1 MDELLDIFTEEAQDI
16 FERIKDALNGFCEA
30 DDQQERFA
38 EILRGIHTIKGGA
51 ATCGLLRLK
60 DLSHKL
66 ESNLLQFKGQL
77 EKLKEDDISKITRVI
92 DRFEEIVSGDTDES
106 TSSSS
111 EDEMLQIGQKLAS
124 NDAFSAGDKGFV
136 VFDEE
141 EENPEIEGEA
151 SVHDISSIPAS
162 DVASDSDSN
171 HEKHEKSA
179 SSNAKEAEFKLAKKN
194 SAHQDTLR
202 VPLERIQR
210 NFDTISEIF
219 LTRNQLKYLVER
231 MQGGSI
237 NSTEFFQNWEVL
249 DNTLRKNI
257 GELEQNAMAMR
268 MLPIKSLLRRM
279 ESAVRTYC
287 DETGKNIK
295 VHIEGEETELDKKV
309 LDSLAEPL
317 IHLTRNAM
325 DHGIE
330 DEKRRME
337 LKKPLAAKISF
348 KASVVGNDVILSIS
362 DDGRGIDAAGIL
374 ASAKKKGIDTSHISN
389 NDEAIRLIFQPGFST
404 KEQVSDVSGR
414 GIGMDAVKTYVEG
427 IGGQITIDTK
437 IDYGSSFH
445 LRLPLG
451 MSVIPAILVRANH
464 KLFAVTASDVRE
476 TRKVPIDDIH
486 INGKE
491 CFYNRNGVF
500 IPCYN
505 VDDFIYQDFK
515 TEPLSTKVE
524 RVSLCLID
532 SDQGLIALRVQE
544 LISNVEIVTK
554 SLPPMAYQLPYVTG
568 ISIMATGEPTFVVS
582 LKLLYQ
588 RVIKTRELPDKELM
602 YGAA

>member
-151 SVHDISSIPAS
+151 SVHDISSMPAS

-437 IDYGSSFH
+437 IDCGSSFH

>member
-1 MDELLDIFTEEAQDI
+1 M
-16 FERIKDALNGFCEA
+16 
-30 DDQQERFA
+30 
-38 EILRGIHTIKGGA
+38 
-51 ATCGLLRLK
+51 
-60 DLSHKL
+60 
-66 ESNLLQFKGQL
+66 
-77 EKLKEDDISKITRVI
+77 
-92 DRFEEIVSGDTDES
+92 
-106 TSSSS
+106 
-111 EDEMLQIGQKLAS
+111 
-124 NDAFSAGDKGFV
+124 
-136 VFDEE
+136 
-141 EENPEIEGEA
+141 
-151 SVHDISSIPAS
+151 PAS

>member
-1 MDELLDIFTEEAQDI
+1 MNELLDIFTEEAQDI
-16 FERIKDALNGFCEA
+16 FERIKDVLNGFCEA
-30 DDQQERFA
+30 EDQQDRFA

-51 ATCGLLRLK
+51 ATCGLVRLK

-77 EKLKEDDISKITRVI
+77 GKLKEEDIAKINRVI
-92 DRFEEIVSGDTDES
+92 DRFEEIVSGDADES
-106 TSSSS
+106 ISSSH
-111 EDEMLQIGQKLAS
+111 EDEMVKIGEDL
-124 NDAFSAGDKGFV
+124 SAGQSASEEKKGFV
-136 VFDEE
+136 IFDEE
-141 EENPEIEGEA
+141 RSSSADSHYEDKQKESRNENGSEIPPENPET
-151 SVHDISSIPAS
+151 SSP
-162 DVASDSDSN
+162 
-171 HEKHEKSA
+171 
-179 SSNAKEAEFKLAKKN
+179 SSMKEAEFKVAKKT
-194 SAHQDTLR
+194 SAAQDTLR
-202 VPLERIQR
+202 VPLGRIQR

-231 MQGGSI
+231 MQSGGI
-237 NSTEFFQNWEVL
+237 NSSEFFQNWEVL

-279 ESAVRTYC
+279 ESAVRSYC

-337 LKKPLAAKISF
+337 LKKPISAKISF

-362 DDGRGIDAAGIL
+362 DDGRGIDAANIL
-374 ASAKKKGIDTSHISN
+374 ASAKKKGLDTSHISN

-427 IGGQITIDTK
+427 IGGQITIETK
-437 IDYGSSFH
+437 IDQGSTFN

-500 IPCYN
+500 IPCYD
-505 VDDFIYQDFK
+505 VDDYIYQDFK
-515 TEPLSTKVE
+515 TEPVSTKID

-588 RVIKTRELPDKELM
+588 RVIKAKQMDKKESV